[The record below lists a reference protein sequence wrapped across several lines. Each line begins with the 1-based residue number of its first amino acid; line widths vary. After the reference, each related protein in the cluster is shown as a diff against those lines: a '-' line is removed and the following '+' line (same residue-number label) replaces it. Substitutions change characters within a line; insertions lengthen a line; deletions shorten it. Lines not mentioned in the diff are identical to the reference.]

1 VNKDEIFRKNENE
14 YETLREYEMKIL
26 QNINNN
32 KVFED
37 IPETKDILG
46 DFLDKVIGRSMYL
59 YKNRYI
65 KCL

>member
-1 VNKDEIFRKNENE
+1 MNKDEIFRKNENE